1 MGGLVRLM
9 ATLAGMGVKA
19 YKAGK
24 RKSRRKRLGLPEK
37 TKMEQRSSNKVKKS
51 ASDFGKRR
59 KQLGGLS
66 KGKPDFVKQSGPSKK
81 EVIGY
86 GTAAGAG
93 LGATSIIK
101 KRMKKKKK

>member
-24 RKSRRKRLGLPEK
+24 RKSRRKKLGLPQK
-37 TKMEQRSSNKVKKS
+37 TKMEQRSKDKVKKS
-51 ASDFGKRR
+51 ASKFVKRR
-59 KQLGGLS
+59 KQLAGLS
-66 KGKPDFVKQSGPSKK
+66 KSKPDFVKQSRPSKK